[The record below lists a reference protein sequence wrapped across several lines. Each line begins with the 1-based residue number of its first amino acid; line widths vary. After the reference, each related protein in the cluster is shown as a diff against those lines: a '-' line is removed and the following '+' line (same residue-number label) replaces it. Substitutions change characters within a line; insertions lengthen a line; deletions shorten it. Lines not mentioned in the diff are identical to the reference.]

1 MYYIVITAAA
11 GLFASQFLFNQKFND
26 ECGDTLSSAML
37 FSALSAVI
45 SFFVMLLIGGGMP
58 ELSWVSFG
66 LAAAAAVL
74 GIFYTVASMKAFSIV
89 NLSVYSV
96 FAMLGGMLLPFLYD
110 IIFMGAELTINK
122 VISCILISL
131 ALVFTVSK
139 GEEKTNGRIYYAL
152 VFLLNGLNGVLS
164 TIHQSLE
171 GTVGSTDFMAL
182 NRAVSFVASVAV
194 LMICKQ
200 KIPKINGKAVLFS
213 GGYAVFCGIGNLCVL
228 IALKHI
234 NASVQ
239 YPIITGGTM
248 VFSLLIS
255 AVRRERITYKNILST
270 LTALAASI
278 IIVIP

>member
-1 MYYIVITAAA
+1 MYYIIITAAA
-11 GLFASQFLFNQKFND
+11 GLFASQFLFNQKFKE
-26 ECGDTLSSAML
+26 ECGDTFSAAML
-37 FSALSAVI
+37 FSALTAFI
-45 SFFVMLLIGGGMP
+45 SFFIMLFISRGRL
-58 ELSWVSFG
+58 EFSWASFG
-66 LAAAAAVL
+66 IAAVAAVS
-74 GIFYTVASMKAFSIV
+74 GIFYTIASMKAFSTV
-89 NLSVYSV
+89 NLSAYSV

-110 IIFMGAELTINK
+110 ISFMGAELTINK
-122 VISCILISL
+122 LISCALISM
-131 ALVFTVSK
+131 ALLLTVSK
-139 GEEKTNGRIYYAL
+139 GEGKKGGKVYYAL

-171 GTVGSTDFMAL
+171 EAVGSTDFMAL
-182 NRAVSFVASVAV
+182 NRAVTFAISMLLLFAV
-194 LMICKQ
+194 KQ
-200 KIPKINGKAVLFS
+200 KISKINLRAGLYS
-213 GGYAVFCGIGNLCVL
+213 GGYAFFCGIGNLFVL

-278 IIVIP
+278 IIAIQ